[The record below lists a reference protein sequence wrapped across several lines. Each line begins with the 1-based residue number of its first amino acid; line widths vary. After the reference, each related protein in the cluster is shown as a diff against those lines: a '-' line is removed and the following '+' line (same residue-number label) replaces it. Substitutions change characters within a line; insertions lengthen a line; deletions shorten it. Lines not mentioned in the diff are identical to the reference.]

1 MYEKEPP
8 NQPFNGLV
16 WWFFAFLGGFNMFK
30 KSKETFYIRKLTIGV
45 LSVAVAGLLVINNAQ
60 VNADETTT
68 DTVEQV
74 ATDTELTE
82 SDLIQAQADQ
92 DQAITEAQAAGVEV
106 TTEDT
111 VTTSDL
117 SEAVTNTVADTEV
130 IQDATAQQEQNNA
143 DYAVAIENYNQEVAD
158 NQAAYEAAV
167 ADYEAK
173 TTEDGYLSEAAGQS
187 LIFES
192 GSEPNTV
199 AEVDN
204 NATAVDQ
211 ATALAWVEANAVE
224 DKDII
229 ANDIISNPN
238 YISSGSYYFLQQG
251 ISTVVTY
258 NNLENTYFN
267 TTKVASVVYT
277 YTLESQESGDQ
288 VLVKFFND
296 PTNTID
302 VISLNQT
309 TQIGMDVQFLDE
321 NGEAIDVSGALLSFA
336 SLNSGAVY
344 DDESESYVLNSDE
357 YVTNFDG
364 DYIAIN
370 GSSVSYNASENR
382 AYAATSNESL
392 EQGSRFEQNEWDGTE
407 LSWYGA
413 IVGVVG
419 DDGEIHFSFGSNN
432 RSTQWF
438 AFNSS
443 VKAYSVPV
451 LETVEEPTLQVVSVS
466 YTPYQYQAPTSSL
479 DDIIVS
485 EESLDDPET
494 TVLNPTTDDISADV
508 DDEINTDDEVTAGDT
523 AVIVPR
529 QEAIDN
535 ALDPVS
541 SVTVSDAYIADTLP
555 KTGTE
560 KQSLLAILLGTLLTM
575 SGLIGIRKKADK

>member
-1 MYEKEPP
+1 
-8 NQPFNGLV
+8 
-16 WWFFAFLGGFNMFK
+16 MFK
-30 KSKETFYIRKLTIGV
+30 KSKETFYIRKLSIGV
-45 LSVAVAGLLVINNAQ
+45 VSVAVAGLLVINNAQ

-82 SDLIQAQADQ
+82 SDLLQAQANQ

-117 SEAVTNTVADTEV
+117 SEAVTNTVADTEA

-204 NATAVDQ
+204 NATAVEQ

-229 ANDIISNPN
+229 TNDIISNPN

-251 ISTVVTY
+251 IPTVVTY

-277 YTLESQESGDQ
+277 YTLESPESGDQ

-321 NGEAIDVSGALLSFA
+321 NSEAIDVSGALLSFA

-344 DDESESYVLNSDE
+344 DAESESYVLNSDE

-364 DYIAIN
+364 DYITIN

-413 IVGVVG
+413 IIGVVG

-535 ALDPVS
+535 ALAPID

-560 KQSLLAILLGTLLTM
+560 KQSLLAILLGTLLAM

>member
-1 MYEKEPP
+1 
-8 NQPFNGLV
+8 
-16 WWFFAFLGGFNMFK
+16 
-30 KSKETFYIRKLTIGV
+30 
-45 LSVAVAGLLVINNAQ
+45 
-60 VNADETTT
+60 
-68 DTVEQV
+68 
-74 ATDTELTE
+74 
-82 SDLIQAQADQ
+82 
-92 DQAITEAQAAGVEV
+92 
-106 TTEDT
+106 
-111 VTTSDL
+111 
-117 SEAVTNTVADTEV
+117 
-130 IQDATAQQEQNNA
+130 
-143 DYAVAIENYNQEVAD
+143 
-158 NQAAYEAAV
+158 
-167 ADYEAK
+167 
-173 TTEDGYLSEAAGQS
+173 
-187 LIFES
+187 
-192 GSEPNTV
+192 
-199 AEVDN
+199 
-204 NATAVDQ
+204 
-211 ATALAWVEANAVE
+211 
-224 DKDII
+224 
-229 ANDIISNPN
+229 
-238 YISSGSYYFLQQG
+238 
-251 ISTVVTY
+251 
-258 NNLENTYFN
+258 
-267 TTKVASVVYT
+267 
-277 YTLESQESGDQ
+277 
-288 VLVKFFND
+288 
-296 PTNTID
+296 
-302 VISLNQT
+302 
-309 TQIGMDVQFLDE
+309 MDVQFLDE

-344 DDESESYVLNSDE
+344 DDKSESYVLNSDE

-466 YTPYQYQAPTSSL
+466 YTPYQYQASTSSL

-508 DDEINTDDEVTAGDT
+508 DDEINTDDEVTASDT
-523 AVIVPR
+523 AVIIPR

-535 ALDPVS
+535 ALDPID

-575 SGLIGIRKKADK
+575 SGLIGIRKKVDK

>member
-1 MYEKEPP
+1 
-8 NQPFNGLV
+8 
-16 WWFFAFLGGFNMFK
+16 MFK
-30 KSKETFYIRKLTIGV
+30 KSKETFYIRKLSIGV
-45 LSVAVAGLLVINNAQ
+45 VSVAVAGLLVINNAQ
-60 VNADETTT
+60 VNADEITT

-74 ATDTELTE
+74 ETDTELTE
-82 SDLIQAQADQ
+82 SDLLQAQADQ

-117 SEAVTNTVADTEV
+117 SEAVTNTVADTEA

-187 LIFES
+187 LIFKS

-211 ATALAWVEANAVE
+211 VTALAWVETNAVE

-251 ISTVVTY
+251 IPTVVTY

-277 YTLESQESGDQ
+277 YTLESPESGDQ
-288 VLVKFFND
+288 VLVKFFNE

-321 NGEAIDVSGALLSFA
+321 NSEAIDVSGALLSFA

-344 DDESESYVLNSDE
+344 DAESESYVLNSDE

-413 IVGVVG
+413 IIGVVG

-466 YTPYQYQAPTSSL
+466 YTPYQYQAPKSSL

-535 ALDPVS
+535 ALAPID

-560 KQSLLAILLGTLLTM
+560 KQSLLAILLGTLLAM

>member
-1 MYEKEPP
+1 
-8 NQPFNGLV
+8 
-16 WWFFAFLGGFNMFK
+16 MFK

-45 LSVAVAGLLVINNAQ
+45 VSVAVAGLLVINNAQ

-92 DQAITEAQAAGVEV
+92 DQAITEAQSAGVEV

-117 SEAVTNTVADTEV
+117 SEAVTNTVADTEA

-238 YISSGSYYFLQQG
+238 YISSGSYYFLQQE
-251 ISTVVTY
+251 IPTVVTY

-277 YTLESQESGDQ
+277 YTLESPESGDQ

-494 TVLNPTTDDISADV
+494 TVLNPTTDDISTDV
-508 DDEINTDDEVTAGDT
+508 DDEINTDDEVIAGDT

-560 KQSLLAILLGTLLTM
+560 KQSLLAILLGTLLTL
-575 SGLIGIRKKADK
+575 SGLIGIRKKVDK

>member
-1 MYEKEPP
+1 
-8 NQPFNGLV
+8 
-16 WWFFAFLGGFNMFK
+16 MFK

-45 LSVAVAGLLVINNAQ
+45 VSVAVAGLLVINNAQ

-117 SEAVTNTVADTEV
+117 SEAVTNTIADTEA

-158 NQAAYEAAV
+158 NQATYEAAV

-173 TTEDGYLSEAAGQS
+173 ITEDGYLSEAAGQS

-251 ISTVVTY
+251 IPTVVTY

-277 YTLESQESGDQ
+277 YTLESPESGDQ

-508 DDEINTDDEVTAGDT
+508 DDEINTDDEVIAGDT

-535 ALDPVS
+535 ALDPID

>member
-1 MYEKEPP
+1 
-8 NQPFNGLV
+8 
-16 WWFFAFLGGFNMFK
+16 MFK

-45 LSVAVAGLLVINNAQ
+45 VSVAVAGLLVINNAQ

-117 SEAVTNTVADTEV
+117 SEAVTNTVVDTEV

-251 ISTVVTY
+251 IPTVVTY

-277 YTLESQESGDQ
+277 YTLESPESGDQ

-309 TQIGMDVQFLDE
+309 TQIGMDAQFLDE

-344 DDESESYVLNSDE
+344 DAESESYVLNSDE

-508 DDEINTDDEVTAGDT
+508 DDEINTDDEVIAGDT

-560 KQSLLAILLGTLLTM
+560 KQSLLAILLGTLLTL

>member
-1 MYEKEPP
+1 M
-8 NQPFNGLV
+8 V
-16 WWFFAFLGGFNMFK
+16 FAFLGGFNMFK

-106 TTEDT
+106 TIEDM

-117 SEAVTNTVADTEV
+117 SEAVTNTIADTEA

-192 GSEPNTV
+192 GSEPNTI

-238 YISSGSYYFLQQG
+238 YISSGSYYFLQQE
-251 ISTVVTY
+251 IPTVVTY

-277 YTLESQESGDQ
+277 YTLESPESGDQ

-508 DDEINTDDEVTAGDT
+508 DDEINTDDEVIAGDT

-535 ALDPVS
+535 ALDPVD
-541 SVTVSDAYIADTLP
+541 SVTVSDAYITDTLP

-560 KQSLLAILLGTLLTM
+560 KQSLFAILLGTLLTL
-575 SGLIGIRKKADK
+575 SGLIGIRKKVDK

>member
-1 MYEKEPP
+1 M
-8 NQPFNGLV
+8 V
-16 WWFFAFLGGFNMFK
+16 FAFLGGFDMFK

-45 LSVAVAGLLVINNAQ
+45 VSVAVAGLLVINNAQ

-158 NQAAYEAAV
+158 NQAAYETAV

-192 GSEPNTV
+192 GSEPNTI

-251 ISTVVTY
+251 IPTVVTY

-575 SGLIGIRKKADK
+575 SGLIGIRKKVDK

>member
-1 MYEKEPP
+1 M
-8 NQPFNGLV
+8 V
-16 WWFFAFLGGFNMFK
+16 FAFLGGFNMFK

-45 LSVAVAGLLVINNAQ
+45 VSVAVAGLLVINNAQ
-60 VNADETTT
+60 VNADEITT

-117 SEAVTNTVADTEV
+117 SEAVTNTVADTEA

-211 ATALAWVEANAVE
+211 VTALAWVETNAVE

-251 ISTVVTY
+251 IPTVVTY

-277 YTLESQESGDQ
+277 YTLESPESGDQ

-321 NGEAIDVSGALLSFA
+321 NSEAIDVSGALLSFA

-344 DDESESYVLNSDE
+344 DAESESYVLNSDE

-382 AYAATSNESL
+382 AYAAISNESL

-413 IVGVVG
+413 IIGVVG

-466 YTPYQYQAPTSSL
+466 YTPYQYQTPTSSL

-508 DDEINTDDEVTAGDT
+508 NDEINTDDEVTAGDM

-535 ALDPVS
+535 ALDPID

-560 KQSLLAILLGTLLTM
+560 KQSLLAILLGTLLAM

>member
-1 MYEKEPP
+1 
-8 NQPFNGLV
+8 
-16 WWFFAFLGGFNMFK
+16 MFK

-45 LSVAVAGLLVINNAQ
+45 VSVAVAGLLVINNAQ

-92 DQAITEAQAAGVEV
+92 DQAITEAQATGVEV

-117 SEAVTNTVADTEV
+117 SEAVTNTVADTEA

-251 ISTVVTY
+251 IPTVVTY

-277 YTLESQESGDQ
+277 YTLESPESGDQ

-555 KTGTE
+555 KTGME
-560 KQSLLAILLGTLLTM
+560 KQSLLAIVLGSLLML
-575 SGLIGIRKKADK
+575 SGLIGIRKKVDK

>member
-1 MYEKEPP
+1 
-8 NQPFNGLV
+8 
-16 WWFFAFLGGFNMFK
+16 MFK

-45 LSVAVAGLLVINNAQ
+45 VSVAVAGLLVINNAQ
-60 VNADETTT
+60 VNADEITT

-117 SEAVTNTVADTEV
+117 SEAVTNTVADTEA

-211 ATALAWVEANAVE
+211 VTALAWVETNAVE

-251 ISTVVTY
+251 IPTVVTY

-277 YTLESQESGDQ
+277 YTLESPESGDQ

-321 NGEAIDVSGALLSFA
+321 NSEAIDVSGALLSFA

-344 DDESESYVLNSDE
+344 DAESESYVLNSDE

-382 AYAATSNESL
+382 AYAAISNESL

-413 IVGVVG
+413 IIGVVG

-466 YTPYQYQAPTSSL
+466 YTPYQYQTPTSSL

-508 DDEINTDDEVTAGDT
+508 NDEINTDDEVTAGDM

-535 ALDPVS
+535 ALDPID

-560 KQSLLAILLGTLLTM
+560 KQSLLAILLGTLLAM

>member
-1 MYEKEPP
+1 
-8 NQPFNGLV
+8 
-16 WWFFAFLGGFNMFK
+16 MFK

-45 LSVAVAGLLVINNAQ
+45 VSVAVAGLLVINNAQ

-117 SEAVTNTVADTEV
+117 SEAVTNTVADTEA

-143 DYAVAIENYNQEVAD
+143 DHAVAIENYNQEVAD

-251 ISTVVTY
+251 IPTVVTY

-277 YTLESQESGDQ
+277 YTLESPESGDQ

-466 YTPYQYQAPTSSL
+466 YTPYQYQASPSSL

-508 DDEINTDDEVTAGDT
+508 DDEINTDDEVTASDT
-523 AVIVPR
+523 AVIIPR

-535 ALDPVS
+535 ALDPID

-575 SGLIGIRKKADK
+575 SGLIGIRKKVDK

>member
-1 MYEKEPP
+1 
-8 NQPFNGLV
+8 
-16 WWFFAFLGGFNMFK
+16 MFK

-117 SEAVTNTVADTEV
+117 SEAVTNTIADTEA

-158 NQAAYEAAV
+158 NQATYEAAV

-173 TTEDGYLSEAAGQS
+173 ITEDGYLSEAAGQS

-211 ATALAWVEANAVE
+211 AAALAWVEANAVE

-251 ISTVVTY
+251 IPTVVTY

-267 TTKVASVVYT
+267 TTKVSSVVYT

-364 DYIAIN
+364 NYIAIN

-535 ALDPVS
+535 ALDPVD

-560 KQSLLAILLGTLLTM
+560 KQSLFAILLGTLLTM

>member
-1 MYEKEPP
+1 
-8 NQPFNGLV
+8 
-16 WWFFAFLGGFNMFK
+16 MFK

-45 LSVAVAGLLVINNAQ
+45 VSVAVAGLLVINNAQ

-68 DTVEQV
+68 DTVEQI

-117 SEAVTNTVADTEV
+117 SEAVTNTIADTEA

-251 ISTVVTY
+251 IPTVVTY

-277 YTLESQESGDQ
+277 YTLESPESGDQ

-535 ALDPVS
+535 ALDPVD

-560 KQSLLAILLGTLLTM
+560 KQSLLAILLGTLLTL